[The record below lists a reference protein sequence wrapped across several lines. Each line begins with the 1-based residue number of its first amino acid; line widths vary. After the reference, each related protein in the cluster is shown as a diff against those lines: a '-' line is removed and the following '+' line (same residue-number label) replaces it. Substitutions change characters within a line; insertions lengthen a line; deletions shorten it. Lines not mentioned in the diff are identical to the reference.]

1 MRLAV
6 SLLDGL
12 NVVLNVVLIDIVLC
26 CMLSKNK
33 QLVPYERRKV
43 NLKLP

>member
-6 SLLDGL
+6 NLLFG
-12 NVVLNVVLIDIVLC
+12 LNVVLIDIVLC